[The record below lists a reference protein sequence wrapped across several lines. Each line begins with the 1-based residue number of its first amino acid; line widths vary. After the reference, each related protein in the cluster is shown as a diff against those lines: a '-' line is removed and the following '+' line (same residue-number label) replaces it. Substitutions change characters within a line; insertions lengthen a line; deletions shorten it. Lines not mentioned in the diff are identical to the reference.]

1 MIGVLRAE
9 LLRAWSR
16 RLVKV
21 AAVLAL
27 AAVVV
32 TAALTALSSHAP
44 TAAQTA
50 EAERQRN
57 QLLQECIDGNT
68 GGDSGVG
75 GLTQEQAEEVCNQAY
90 PPGAFDTSG
99 TVFHLSGLPGIVQG
113 VSLVTIVGGW
123 ILGASLV
130 GAEWGAGTITTFLTW
145 EPRRLRVLAAKLFA
159 AMLLVLLLSL
169 ILLSLLA
176 AAMWLVAL
184 TRGST
189 LVDPGFLRSLGG
201 SILRSALLSA
211 GAGAFGASIAMIARN
226 AAASMASGFVYLG
239 VVEALIRGFKPSF
252 SRWLIGN
259 NGLVVVTG
267 KDPGIDQFSDHVS
280 LAAASITL
288 LAYAAVLVVLAGLS
302 FRARDVN

>member
-1 MIGVLRAE
+1 ML
-9 LLRAWSR
+9 
-16 RLVKV
+16 
-21 AAVLAL
+21 AV

-32 TAALTALSSHAP
+32 VAALTALNSHAP
-44 TAAQTA
+44 TAAQAA

-57 QLLQECIDGNT
+57 QLLQECIDGSI
-68 GGDSGVG
+68 GGG
-75 GLTQEQAEEVCNQAY
+75 GLTPEQAEEVCNQTY
-90 PPGAFDTSG
+90 PPGSFDSSG
-99 TVFHLSGLPGIVQG
+99 PVFHLSGLPGIVQG

-159 AMLLVLLLSL
+159 AMLLVLVLSL

-176 AAMWLVAL
+176 AALWLVAL

-201 SILRSALLSA
+201 SILRSSLLSA
-211 GAGAFGASIAMIARN
+211 GAGVLGASIAMIARN

-252 SRWLIGN
+252 ARWLIGN

-280 LAAASITL
+280 LAVASITL
-288 LAYAAVLVVLAGLS
+288 LAYAAALVVMAGVS